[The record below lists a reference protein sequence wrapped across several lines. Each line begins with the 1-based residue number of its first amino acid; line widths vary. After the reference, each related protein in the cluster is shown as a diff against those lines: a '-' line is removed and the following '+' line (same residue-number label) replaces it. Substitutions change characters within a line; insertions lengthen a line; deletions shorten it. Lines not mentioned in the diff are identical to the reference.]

1 MPPEIRRILATIF
14 FAVSLLCLMFDW
26 WVVFTVMCTCQL
38 LLFLQDWFFDKRNRK
53 NE

>member
-1 MPPEIRRILATIF
+1 MPPEIRRFLATIF

-53 NE
+53 K